1 MLKLPHI
8 SKPISQFGWII
19 SDSNNQNE
27 ILFLIVYTKKTRYGA
42 NERKNTIFR
51 IGYYGEEE
59 KKTIQFCI
67 KSVMTLAERD
77 KNLIS
82 IKIDKDHDYI
92 KIFNDKTQ
100 ISGNI
105 TGFEWKGYE

>member
-1 MLKLPHI
+1 
-8 SKPISQFGWII
+8 
-19 SDSNNQNE
+19 
-27 ILFLIVYTKKTRYGA
+27 
-42 NERKNTIFR
+42 
-51 IGYYGEEE
+51 
-59 KKTIQFCI
+59 
-67 KSVMTLAERD
+67 MTLAERD

-100 ISGNI
+100 ISGDI